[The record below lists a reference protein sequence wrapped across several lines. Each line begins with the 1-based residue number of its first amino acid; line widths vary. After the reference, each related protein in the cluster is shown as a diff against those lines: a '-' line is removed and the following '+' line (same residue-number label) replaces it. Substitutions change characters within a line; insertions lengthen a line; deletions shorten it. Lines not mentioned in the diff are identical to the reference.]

1 MKSLREKEN
10 LHVVFWLIKDFAWLM
25 YFRELGM
32 AMALPTILLS
42 IWITWKSFRASVAD
56 FYHNLAIS
64 CWILGNAIW
73 MTGEFYF
80 NDEVRSVAMPFF
92 GIGLVVIA
100 YFYSWV
106 NPKAKSDEVQ

>member
-25 YFRELGM
+25 HFRELGM
-32 AMALPTILLS
+32 AMALPTFFLS

-80 NDEVRSVAMPFF
+80 NDEIRGVAMPFF

-106 NPKAKSDEVQ
+106 NPKAKSNRVP

>member
-1 MKSLREKEN
+1 
-10 LHVVFWLIKDFAWLM
+10 
-25 YFRELGM
+25 
-32 AMALPTILLS
+32 
-42 IWITWKSFRASVAD
+42 
-56 FYHNLAIS
+56 LAIS

-80 NDEVRSVAMPFF
+80 NDEIRSVAMPFF